1 MIKKILLSAS
11 ILSADFSNLA
21 EQIHQAEVAGV
32 DWIHIDVMDGHFV
45 PNITMGPFIV
55 ETCRRI
61 TKLPLDVHL
70 MIENPDLY
78 TEEFAKS
85 GADRI
90 SIHLE
95 ENPNILRSLQKIR
108 DLGCKNG
115 LVINPGTQITSAEP
129 LFPFIDLLLVMSVN
143 PGYSGQE
150 FIPEVETK
158 ISHARKCLDDE
169 KLSVLIQ
176 VDGGVT
182 SKNLPALVNA
192 GIDVVVAATAIFKNP
207 GGISQGVKD
216 LRQSIK

>member
-1 MIKKILLSAS
+1 MKKLLLSAS

-21 EQIHQAEVAGV
+21 DQIHQAEDAGV

-55 ETCRRI
+55 ETCRKI
-61 TKLPLDVHL
+61 TELPLDVHL

-78 TEEFAKS
+78 TEAFSKA

-108 DLGCKNG
+108 DLGRKNG

-129 LFPFIDLLLVMSVN
+129 LLPFIDLLLIRSVN
-143 PGYSGQE
+143 PGYSGQD
-150 FIPEVETK
+150 FIPEVESK
-158 ISHARKCLDDE
+158 ISHARSCIDE
-169 KLSVLIQ
+169 SALPVLIQ

-182 SKNLPALVNA
+182 SANLPSLFAA
-192 GIDVVVAATAIFKNP
+192 GIDVAVAATAIFKQPN
-207 GGISQGVKD
+207 GIAQAVKD
-216 LRQSIK
+216 LRQSVK

>member
-1 MIKKILLSAS
+1 MKKLLISAS

-21 EQIHQAEVAGV
+21 DQIHQAENAGV

-55 ETCRRI
+55 ETCRKI
-61 TKLPLDVHL
+61 TQLPLDVHL
-70 MIENPDLY
+70 MIENPDLF
-78 TEEFAKS
+78 TEAFAKA

-95 ENPNILRSLQKIR
+95 ENPNILRSLQKIH

-115 LVINPGTQITSAEP
+115 LVINPGTQVTSAEP

-150 FIPEVETK
+150 FIPEVESK
-158 ISHARKCLDDE
+158 ISHARNCIAGE
-169 KLSVLIQ
+169 KLPVLIQ

-182 SKNLPALVNA
+182 SKNLPSLFIA
-192 GIDVVVAATAIFKNP
+192 GIDVAVVATAIFKHP
-207 GGISQGVKD
+207 DGIAQAVKD
-216 LRQSIK
+216 LRLSIK

>member
-1 MIKKILLSAS
+1 MRKLLLSAS

-21 EQIHQAEVAGV
+21 DQIHQAEDAGV

-55 ETCRRI
+55 ETCRKI
-61 TKLPLDVHL
+61 TKLPLDAHL
-70 MIENPDLY
+70 MIENPDLF
-78 TEEFAKS
+78 TEAFAKA

-95 ENPNILRSLQKIR
+95 ENPNILRSLQRIR

-115 LVINPGTQITSAEP
+115 LVINPGTQITSADP
-129 LFPFIDLLLVMSVN
+129 LLPFIDLLLVMSVN

-150 FIPEVETK
+150 FIPEVESK
-158 ISHARKCLDDE
+158 IKHARKCIDDDE
-169 KLSVLIQ
+169 LPVLIQ

-182 SKNLPALVNA
+182 SKNLPSLVHA
-192 GIDVVVAATAIFKNP
+192 GIDVAVAASAIFRHP
-207 GGISQGVKD
+207 GGIAKGVSD
-216 LRQSIK
+216 LLQAIK